1 MKREKEEA
9 KGNIPGVRTSTK
21 EICLTALPVQNWTW
35 SGRVLFRKNMG
46 NGNNRML
53 VVPAS
58 RAVSTSPVCMYTK
71 GKKWCRERRVLK
83 EELRAFGIGWQ
94 RRPEKRWVSKS
105 TGERASG
112 TTATE
117 ISHDYGGRRSRRWSG
132 RGSGMGASNA
142 QTKKGRDY
150 SIIIPSHLKVEV
162 RYGTIYMLPWS
173 RSRNLAHLHSF

>member
-1 MKREKEEA
+1 MSGQAPKRY
-9 KGNIPGVRTSTK
+9 
-21 EICLTALPVQNWTW
+21 
-35 SGRVLFRKNMG
+35 
-46 NGNNRML
+46 
-53 VVPAS
+53 AS
-58 RAVSTSPVCMYTK
+58 RLFQFKIGHGAVGFFLERIWVTETTECWWCQQAEQSVHHLYVQYTK

-94 RRPEKRWVSKS
+94 RRPEKRWVAKS

-142 QTKKGRDY
+142 QTKKGRNY

-162 RYGTIYMLPWS
+162 RFGTIYMLPWS
-173 RSRNLAHLHSF
+173 RPRNLAHLHSF